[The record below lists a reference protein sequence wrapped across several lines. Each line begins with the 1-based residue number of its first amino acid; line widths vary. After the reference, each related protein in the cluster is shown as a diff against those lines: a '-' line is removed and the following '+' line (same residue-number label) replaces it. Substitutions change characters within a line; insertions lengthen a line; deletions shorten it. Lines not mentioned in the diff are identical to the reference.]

1 MRNLLLARSVEDP
14 YEVLEL
20 SKENMELVIH
30 EANVADS
37 AQLIRYI
44 SILSELSNRIR
55 YATQKRLLIEIELIK
70 LAKPQMQSDYDALL
84 DRIRVLEEKLENGE
98 FTVVDARREGD
109 DGISD
114 NDSKEDE
121 QVPEELTKAL
131 PEDIAKV
138 AGSWNMITNAM
149 NSKDKLASTMLSD
162 AVPFEENGK
171 LIIGLKN
178 PLDLQTMNFKKEING
193 EPGPSRID
201 VLKQVIASITGLDIE
216 LEARNIEQGKSTKN
230 IDIRKRV
237 KFNIEKID

>member
-1 MRNLLLARSVEDP
+1 M
-14 YEVLEL
+14 
-20 SKENMELVIH
+20 
-30 EANVADS
+30 
-37 AQLIRYI
+37 
-44 SILSELSNRIR
+44 
-55 YATQKRLLIEIELIK
+55 IK
-70 LAKPQMQSDYDALL
+70 LAKPQMQRDYDALL

-98 FTVVDARREGD
+98 FTVVDARHEGD

-131 PEDIAKV
+131 PEDIAQV

-201 VLKQVIASITGLDIE
+201 VL
-216 LEARNIEQGKSTKN
+216 
-230 IDIRKRV
+230 
-237 KFNIEKID
+237 